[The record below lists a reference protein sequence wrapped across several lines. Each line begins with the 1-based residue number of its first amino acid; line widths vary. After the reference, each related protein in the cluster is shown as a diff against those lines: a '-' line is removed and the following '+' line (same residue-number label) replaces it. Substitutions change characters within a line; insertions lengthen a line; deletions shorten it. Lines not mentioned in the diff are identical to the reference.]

1 MLRIEYLA
9 VFAFAGLSGACSP
22 RNTMSETSGEEPAA
36 AESGGPQTTTGGP
49 EDTGPP
55 PDLPHDSSSSGG
67 GTTTTG
73 TTSSSRDDE
82 STSGD
87 STTLSRETGDPPY
100 PECGCDPVVSVG
112 YREAVDGRTPEQA
125 LTAMSPITMP
135 LIWDS
140 IESEPPATTVTFT
153 LTYEGG
159 EILSGPGGSNGCAFL
174 ADTCPP
180 GFEIP
185 VAVHTIT
192 DDGHLDAVFAGTA
205 SIPAIGDGSY
215 IIFGTRTLP
224 IAAVS
229 GTLVDEV
236 VLDPNG
242 DPLTLATV
250 QVKQVTYA
258 DSPGD
263 LLYMA
268 GAAKDGTETA
278 IAYSL

>member
-1 MLRIEYLA
+1 MLRIEHLA
-9 VFAFAGLSGACSP
+9 VFAFAGLLGACSP
-22 RNTMSETSGEEPAA
+22 RITMSETSGEEPAA
-36 AESGGPQTTTGGP
+36 VESGGPQTTTGGP

-55 PDLPHDSSSSGG
+55 PGLPHDSSSGG

-73 TTSSSRDDE
+73 TTSSTTDDG
-82 STSGD
+82 STSGA
-87 STTLSRETGDPPY
+87 SATLSRETDDRPH
-100 PECGCDPVVSVG
+100 PECGCDPVVSVD
-112 YREAVDGRTPEQA
+112 YREAVEGRTPEQA

-140 IESEPPATTVTFT
+140 IESEPPATTITFT

-174 ADTCPP
+174 ADSCPP

-185 VAVHTIT
+185 VAVHAMTA
-192 DDGHLDAVFAGTA
+192 DGHFDAVFSGTA
-205 SIPAIGDGSY
+205 SIPTIEDGSY
-215 IIFGTRTLP
+215 IIFGTSTLP
-224 IAAVS
+224 IAEVS
-229 GTLVDEV
+229 GTLLDEI

-263 LLYMA
+263 VLYMA